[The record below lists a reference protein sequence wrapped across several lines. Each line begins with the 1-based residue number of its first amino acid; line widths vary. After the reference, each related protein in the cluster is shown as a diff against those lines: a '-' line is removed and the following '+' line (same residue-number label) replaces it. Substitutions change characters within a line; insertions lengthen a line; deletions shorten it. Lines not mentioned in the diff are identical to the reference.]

1 MINIVLHGVLGKK
14 LGRTWLLDV
23 DSVHEIFEAVEA
35 NSQKINKYFSDF
47 KKFVSHFVVY
57 VDGKILPPYL
67 LKSKIRHVIRKASAV
82 GNMFCQAS
90 VCIHIQT

>member
-35 NSQKINKYFSDF
+35 NSQKIKTHVSTKFNNNKE
-47 KKFVSHFVVY
+47 
-57 VDGKILPPYL
+57 P
-67 LKSKIRHVIRKASAV
+67 
-82 GNMFCQAS
+82 
-90 VCIHIQT
+90 